1 MSLKKLPRIAIG
13 TYRLFLGM
21 PEHERALFSALKR
34 QSDERLN
41 LSLIDT
47 SSSYG
52 NGLSERLI
60 GKVLHHENPEIL
72 RREEVYLTSKFGYLQ
87 GESMRQLQEGKL
99 KLDEATI
106 IKPFQSI
113 YHCIHPEFMRD
124 QLSRSLTRLQTD
136 YVDSYLI
143 CNPEYYLMHHI
154 QSSDVNVREL
164 QANLLARI
172 AETFE
177 ALEGEIKKGTI
188 KSYGISSN
196 SFALPPEHPHFL
208 PYKDLTKLAEEAASK
223 SRGTKDHG
231 FSTVQFPANVLE
243 TEGLKSMLTWAS
255 KQNLQIMTSRPLSS
269 FDQTGIWKI
278 VSTPRTSYQEVLAET
293 LEHIQ
298 KNTVSSDNKPHFLVE
313 TINRLNSEIQN
324 IDSVFRYEEIKQRV
338 YSLIHKKFDEIPH
351 EWLEHLQKFFNEYER
366 EVQHI
371 GSVCL
376 KKYLDARGI
385 EVGEGEGNFEEFAVQ
400 FLLEH
405 EKITSVILEVGT
417 EKHVNFARKMLKID
431 LEDD

>member
-1 MSLKKLPRIAIG
+1 MSLKRLPRIAIG

-21 PEHERALFSALKR
+21 PEHERALLSALKR

-52 NGLSERLI
+52 NGLSERLL
-60 GKVLHHENPEIL
+60 GKILHQENPEIL

-87 GESMRQLQEGKL
+87 GENMRLFQEGKL
-99 KLDEATI
+99 QLDEASI
-106 IKPFQSI
+106 IKPFQNI
-113 YHCIHPEFMRD
+113 YHCIHPDFMRD
-124 QLSRSLTRLQTD
+124 QLSRSLTRLRTD

-143 CNPEYYLMHHI
+143 YNPEYYLMHHI
-154 QSSDVNVREL
+154 QSPDANVQEL
-164 QANLLARI
+164 QKNLVSRI

-177 ALEGEIKKGTI
+177 ALETEIKNGRI

-208 PYKDLTKLAEEAASK
+208 PYKDLTKLAEKAAQSI
-223 SRGTKDHG
+223 RGTQNHG

-243 TEGLKSMLTWAS
+243 TEGLKSMLRWAG
-255 KQNLQIMTSRPLSS
+255 KQNLQVMTSRPLSS
-269 FDQTGIWKI
+269 FDQAGTWKL

-293 LEHIQ
+293 LELIQ
-298 KNTVSSDNKPHFLVE
+298 KNTTPIDNSPHFLVE

-338 YSLIHKKFDEIPH
+338 YSLIHQKFDEIPR

-366 EVQHI
+366 EVHHI

-405 EKITSVILEVGT
+405 DKITSVILEVGT
-417 EKHVNFARKMLKID
+417 VKHVDFARKMLKID